1 MRWYGNYTRKL
12 LLYFQDNYNAV
23 NRLAVIDGWKAPEVR
38 RRAAN
43 TKPLFAL
50 VGTRCFGYN
59 RRTKVVTTSTH
70 QRMSINVRIKAT
82 KERRKI
88 DVLYQRAIYQTTI
101 YRQFCKL
108 SKIYLFILFTYIIYI
123 IMQYKSF
130 AYFRRPKATS
140 LKSRNRRVET
150 FIRYPSVVS
159 SIFGRSGVALWANLR
174 RMNRGRG
181 LKRDALFSA
190 ATKLYSRVP

>member
-1 MRWYGNYTRKL
+1 MGTIRESFCYISKIIITL
-12 LLYFQDNYNAV
+12 L
-23 NRLAVIDGWKAPEVR
+23 IDSPLSMAGKHLRFDDAPRIRSPCLRSSGQGASVTIDVLR
-38 RRAAN
+38 
-43 TKPLFAL
+43 
-50 VGTRCFGYN
+50 
-59 RRTKVVTTSTH
+59 KVVTTSTH

-108 SKIYLFILFTYIIYI
+108 SKIYLFNLFTYIIYI